1 MSRTI
6 KLSASPFSSPRSLPR
21 VLKTGALVASLA
33 CFTLSAGLLVSGN
46 AAAQTGQKSATLN
59 ASKPA
64 LIPMPAQLNPSAG
77 VFVLSNKTRI
87 YADDASSQVN
97 ANLLS
102 QAIESSLGFKLSV
115 QLGQPHAKEGNVI
128 VLSTTKNGNADLN
141 QVRQVSDEAYQ
152 LNITTTQIQLN
163 GNANSQFY
171 ALQSL
176 LQLLPATK
184 TDSKSTSLKIAAM
197 QIKDQPRFAW
207 RGLHLD
213 VGRHMYSVEFIKKL
227 LDQMAV
233 YKMNTFH
240 WHLTEDQGWRIEI
253 KQYPKLTQVGGF
265 RKETIKDRN
274 FNPYIGDGQPY
285 GGFYT
290 QEQIKDVVAYAQ
302 SKHIM
307 VVPEIELPGHSLA
320 AIAAYPELACTPGP
334 FEVGTVWGGIED
346 IYCPSEQT
354 FQFLEN
360 VMTEVAALF
369 PGPYIHIGGDEA
381 PKTRWKASPLA
392 QDVMKREGL
401 KNEDE
406 LQSYFI
412 RRVEKMIN
420 AKGKRLIGWDEILE
434 GGLAPNATVMSWRG
448 EEGGIHAAKGGH
460 DVIMTPTSWC
470 YFDAGQGPKDQELWN
485 LGGEIPIEKVY
496 SYNPVPSV
504 LDAAKQH
511 HIRGVQANVWT
522 EYLRGSEKVEYMV
535 FPRLLAM
542 AEVGWTPQ
550 AQRQFAD
557 FEQRLDAHYPR
568 LSAQKI
574 GYRIPRPRGLDTI
587 SVKDQQAKIAL
598 QAPVAGSKLIVT
610 IDGSEP
616 QATGAAYQGPMT
628 VNLAAQQDL
637 TVKVLTVLADGR
649 QSAVQKAVVKAK

>member
-1 MSRTI
+1 MLRLFVCSVFAA
-6 KLSASPFSSPRSLPR
+6 SA
-21 VLKTGALVASLA
+21 V
-33 CFTLSAGLLVSGN
+33 SAGLVSAATGIKPMMAHNKQVITSAAAKNTHAIIPLPMYATN
-46 AAAQTGQKSATLN
+46 AAGRFELN
-59 ASKPA
+59 T
-64 LIPMPAQLNPSAG
+64 
-77 VFVLSNKTRI
+77 KTKI
-87 YADDASSQVN
+87 YASDAQSQVN

-102 QAIESSLGFKLSV
+102 QFLMTNTGMSVPVQVGTPSPREKNAIVFVSV
-115 QLGQPHAKEGNVI
+115 VGGKDDINQLRDTQDEAYLLKVTPQRI
-128 VLSTTKNGNADLN
+128 VLSGN
-141 QVRQVSDEAYQ
+141 S
-152 LNITTTQIQLN
+152 T
-163 GNANSQFY
+163 GQFY

-176 LQLLPATK
+176 LQLFPMQKQERIKIT
-184 TDSKSTSLKIAAM
+184 STEIL
-197 QIKDQPRFAW
+197 DQPRFAW

-213 VGRHMYSVEFIKKL
+213 VGRHMYSVDFIKKL

-334 FEVGTVWGGIED
+334 FEVGTVWGVIDD

-381 PKTRWKASPLA
+381 PKTRWKASALA
-392 QDVMKREGL
+392 QEVMKREGL
-401 KNEDE
+401 KNEEE

-448 EEGGIHAAKGGH
+448 EEGGIHAAKEGH

-485 LGGEIPIEKVY
+485 LGGEISIEKVY

-574 GYRIPRPRGLDTI
+574 GYRIPRPSGLDTI

-616 QATGAAYQGPMT
+616 QATSAAYQGPLT
-628 VNLAAQQDL
+628 VNLAPQQDL
-637 TVKVLTVLADGR
+637 TVKALTVLADGR

>member
-1 MSRTI
+1 MLRAIRSSAH
-6 KLSASPFSSPRSLPR
+6 KLSLKCSVLVMLSVGVMCTTAVYASTAAANHNSQ
-21 VLKTGALVASLA
+21 KT
-33 CFTLSAGLLVSGN
+33 SGN
-46 AAAQTGQKSATLN
+46 ETLNPQANLIPLPADIKAQKGFFVLSNRTRIYAEDAAAQTH
-59 ASKPA
+59 
-64 LIPMPAQLNPSAG
+64 
-77 VFVLSNKTRI
+77 
-87 YADDASSQVN
+87 

-102 QAIESSLGFKLSV
+102 QALAASHGIKLAV
-115 QLGQPHAKEGNVI
+115 QLGKPKSHEANVI
-128 VLSTTKNGNADLN
+128 VFTTTANGNPDINSL
-141 QVRQVSDEAYQ
+141 RETSDEAYQ
-152 LNITTTQIQLN
+152 LQINAKQIVLS
-163 GNANSQFY
+163 GNSTSQFY

-176 LQLLPATK
+176 LQMIPVA
-184 TDSKSTSLKIAAM
+184 KSS
-197 QIKDQPRFAW
+197 QIKLAGVQIQDQPRFPW

-213 VGRHMYSVEFIKKL
+213 VGRHMYSVDFIKKL

-253 KQYPKLTQVGGF
+253 KQYPKLTQIGGF

-290 QEQIKDVVAYAQ
+290 QEQVKDVVAYAQ

-334 FEVGTVWGGIED
+334 FEVGTVWGVIDD
-346 IYCPSEQT
+346 IYCPSEKT

-381 PKTRWKASPLA
+381 PKTRWKASALA
-392 QDVMKREGL
+392 QEVMKREGL
-401 KNEDE
+401 KNEEE

-448 EEGGIHAAKGGH
+448 EEGGIHAAKESH

-496 SYNPVPSV
+496 SYNPVP
-504 LDAAKQH
+504 AALSGSQQKF
-511 HIRGVQANVWT
+511 IRGVQANVWT

-542 AEVGWTPQ
+542 AEVAWTPQ
-550 AQRQFAD
+550 AQRQFSD
-557 FEQRLDAHYPR
+557 FEKRLDAHYPR

-574 GYRIPRPRGLDTI
+574 GYRIPRPRGLDNIAINGTQATI
-587 SVKDQQAKIAL
+587 QL

-610 IDGSEP
+610 TDGSEP
-616 QATGAAYQGPMT
+616 VASGAACQAPLNI
-628 VNLAAQQDL
+628 NLQPQQSV
-637 TVKVLTVLADGR
+637 TVKVLTVLEDGS